1 MFWRSLLFK
10 CGKWAQGSATEEKE
24 KERFQTTDWGKVQLC
39 ISFPRQFQ
47 TLEGA
52 VPITTSSEEESV
64 SLQCFSVSLLL
75 NEMGY
80 QKLVPKQQ
88 LSIYRRKNLVLL
100 ESPVKPF
107 CQAKGCPGSW
117 CWKPSTAGSPLFL
130 MCPGRSLAWG
140 GQSFGFF
147 TVWTFFTLGST
158 ALQEPMG
165 SSLCYSSTQSIKCT
179 MSRPNS
185 SADPPPSKEVHP
197 SMFTTEASCKMRDSL
212 SLPTDCL
219 KEARG
224 LAFASLSFSKKIYVE
239 TRISV
244 EHLWIKMCNF
254 NPNVLTVEDL
264 PLFNTA
270 NCVL

>member
-1 MFWRSLLFK
+1 MFQCVFTS
-10 CGKWAQGSATEEKE
+10 KWNGIPKAGL
-24 KERFQTTDWGKVQLC
+24 QTTAKH
-39 ISFPRQFQ
+39 
-47 TLEGA
+47 
-52 VPITTSSEEESV
+52 
-64 SLQCFSVSLLL
+64 LQ
-75 NEMGY
+75 E
-80 QKLVPKQQ
+80 
-88 LSIYRRKNLVLL
+88 KNLVLL

-130 MCPGRSLAWG
+130 TCPGRSLAWG

-197 SMFTTEASCKMRDSL
+197 SIFTAEASCKMRDSF

-219 KEARG
+219 KVARG
-224 LAFASLSFSKKIYVE
+224 LAFASLSFSRKIYVE
-239 TRISV
+239 THIGDAYPCCGAPV
-244 EHLWIKMCNF
+244 DQ
-254 NPNVLTVEDL
+254 NV
-264 PLFNTA
+264 
-270 NCVL
+270 